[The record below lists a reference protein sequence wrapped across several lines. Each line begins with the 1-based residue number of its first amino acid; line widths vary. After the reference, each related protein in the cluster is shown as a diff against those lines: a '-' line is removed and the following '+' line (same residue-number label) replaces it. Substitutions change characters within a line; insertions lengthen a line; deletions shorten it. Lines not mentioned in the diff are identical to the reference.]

1 MNINWNALP
10 ARQFYLVLG
19 GGLLLISAA
28 IASAVVLP
36 QYKRLRSAQA
46 VFATAAPLADNT
58 AVLAGQLEDRD
69 ARIVALSTT
78 LHGDRA
84 RLPAREMEAFVI
96 DRLQTNA
103 WRHNVALHSVT
114 PRAGETIE
122 NFQELIFELTLTG
135 HYHDLYRWLR
145 QLHADLGFVV
155 IKELRLSPSA
165 RELVDPVLEAQVT
178 LASYRREEG

>member
-1 MNINWNALP
+1 MKIGWNTLP

-28 IASAVVLP
+28 FASAVVLP

-46 VFATAAPLADNT
+46 VYATAEPLADNT
-58 AVLAGQLEDRD
+58 TALAAQLADRD
-69 ARIVALSTT
+69 DRIVALSTT

-103 WRHNVALHSVT
+103 WGHNVALHSVI
-114 PRAGETIE
+114 PRAGDTVE

-155 IKELRLSPSA
+155 IKELRLSPVA

-178 LASYRREEG
+178 LASYRKDDG